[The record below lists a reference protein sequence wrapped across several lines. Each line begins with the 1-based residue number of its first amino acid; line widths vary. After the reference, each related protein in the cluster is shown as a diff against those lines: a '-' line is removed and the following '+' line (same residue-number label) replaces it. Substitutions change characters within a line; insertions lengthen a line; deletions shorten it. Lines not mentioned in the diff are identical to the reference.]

1 MGRERRL
8 HLLTVGGTLLH
19 MRRMGARPVTQRSFV
34 RGEIRAV
41 SDVAERGCGDAA
53 VEATKAVR
61 APDVQDDVAVGD
73 VDCARCG
80 ADKGLLMNLDELGGS
95 GD

>member
-8 HLLTVGGTLLH
+8 HLLTVGGMLLYV
-19 MRRMGARPVTQRSFV
+19 RRVGSRPVSQRSFV

-53 VEATKAVR
+53 VETTKAVR

-73 VDCARCG
+73 VDCTRCG

>member
-1 MGRERRL
+1 
-8 HLLTVGGTLLH
+8 
-19 MRRMGARPVTQRSFV
+19 MRRVGARPVTKCSFV
-34 RGEIRAV
+34 CSEIRAV

-73 VDCARCG
+73 VDCTRCR
-80 ADKGLLMNLDELGGS
+80 ADKGLLMYLDELGGS